1 MVDLINENIFIL
13 KKCLVPYVPSTDSKI
28 ICTTCNREVQVTD
41 VQNGINF
48 DEYYLSCGHIQSID
62 KQDNSNNKDKNSF
75 DMDNKKG
82 MVQDI
87 VKETYATTCN
97 ICGLTAR
104 TIKELEDHK
113 YHAHDNKGEQNKR
126 SSEQNID
133 PSP

>member
-1 MVDLINENIFIL
+1 MDLNNENIFIL
-13 KKCLVPYVPSTDSKI
+13 KKCLVPYVPSTDAKI
-28 ICTTCNREVQVTD
+28 ICNTCNTEVRVTD

-62 KQDNSNNKDKNSF
+62 KQANSNNTDKKF
-75 DMDNKKG
+75 FEIDNKKG

-87 VKETYATTCN
+87 VNENYATTCN

-113 YHAHDNKGEQNKR
+113 YHAHANREEQNKR
-126 SSEQNID
+126 SAEQNID

>member
-1 MVDLINENIFIL
+1 MNIFIL
-13 KKCLVPYVPSTDSKI
+13 KKYLVSYVPSSDSTI
-28 ICTTCNREVQVTD
+28 ICNICKSEVRVTD

-48 DEYYLSCGHIQSID
+48 DEYYLSCGHIQNID
-62 KQDNSNNKDKNSF
+62 KQDKERKSF
-75 DMDNKKG
+75 DVDNKKS
-82 MVQDI
+82 I
-87 VKETYATTCN
+87 VENIVNEYHTTCN

-113 YHAHDNKGEQNKR
+113 YHAHPNKGENNKR